1 MIFEYDKEKISTQ
14 DELKIS
20 VADLRDLI
28 QAYQINVPE
37 QALNEYAVIV
47 EGILRKNHLPRNT
60 IVVNGSFKKDK

>member
-20 VADLRDLI
+20 LADLRDLI
-28 QAYQINVPE
+28 QAYQIKVPE

-47 EGILRKNHLPRNT
+47 EGILRKNRLPRNT
-60 IVVNGSFKKDK
+60 IVVNGSSKEDK